1 MLHPDAKLRED
12 LFDMKEQGPT
22 RDGFGHGVVE
32 AGRADSRIMV
42 MCADLSESTRAEW
55 FEKEFPDRFI
65 EAGISEQ
72 NMAAVA
78 AGLAAVGKVPC
89 IASYAMFNGGR
100 NWEQIRTVIALNE
113 VPVVVCGMHAGISV
127 GPDGATHQAV
137 EDIALMR
144 VLPHMT
150 VLSPSDAEE
159 ARKATIAAAALGA
172 PVYMRFGRDKTP
184 LMTTTDTPFTIGK
197 ANALWRPDN
206 TAPAVAIVATGPVVH
221 NALRAARELEGQG
234 IPVTVTNF
242 HTIKPLDRE
251 TLCGLA
257 REAGAVVTVEEHQ
270 VAGGFGSAVAEVLAQ
285 ECPVPVE
292 FIGVH
297 DRYGQSGTPAEL
309 IEEYGMGVSHIVA
322 AATRGASRKQH

>member
-12 LFDMKEQGPT
+12 LFEVKEQAPT

-78 AGLAAVGKVPC
+78 AGLAAVGKVPF

-113 VPVVVCGMHAGISV
+113 VPVVICGMHAGVSV

-150 VLSPSDAEE
+150 VLSPCDAEE

-184 LMTTTDTPFTIGK
+184 LMTTADTPFTIGK
-197 ANALWRPDN
+197 ANVLWRPD
-206 TAPAVAIVATGPVVH
+206 TAAPAVAIVATGPVVH
-221 NALRAARELEGQG
+221 NALRAARDLEGQG
-234 IPVTVTNF
+234 IAVTVTNV
-242 HTIKPLDRE
+242 HTIKPLDHDA
-251 TLCGLA
+251 LLGVA

-270 VAGGFGSAVAEVLAQ
+270 TAGGFGSAVAEMLAQ
-285 ECPVPVE
+285 EHPVPIE

-309 IEEYGMGVSHIVA
+309 IEEYGMGVVHIVA
-322 AATRGASRKQH
+322 AVERLLLRKR